1 MWPIA
6 AVASAGFLLAYGGS
20 RAPNNL
26 EKIKSTKDNRI
37 YRVQNLPDKQ
47 EAADKMAS
55 IRIKLDKLM
64 DNYRY
69 DPASANDPRI
79 AVLLSRFKPENMCEN
94 DIKSDTTSYSENK
107 GELIVVCLRD
117 KRPPHVFVDEN
128 TVMFVILHELAHLMT
143 TSIGH
148 TPEFWANFRI
158 ILHDAITAGIY
169 VPINYAKEPTSYCGM
184 TITDSP
190 I

>member
-6 AVASAGFLLAYGGS
+6 AVASAGFLLAYSGN
-20 RAPNNL
+20 RAPSNS
-26 EKIKSTKDNRI
+26 EKVKSTRDNRI
-37 YRVQNLPDKQ
+37 YCVQNLPDKQ
-47 EAADKMAS
+47 EAADRMS
-55 IRIKLDKLM
+55 TIRVKLDKLIEH
-64 DNYRY
+64 YR
-69 DPASANDPRI
+69 DDIALSNDPRI
-79 AVLLSRFKPENMCEN
+79 EVLLRRFKPENMCEN

-117 KRPPHVFVDEN
+117 KRPPYVFVDEN

-158 ILHDAITAGIY
+158 ILHDAITLNIY
-169 VPINYAKEPTSYCGM
+169 TPINYAKQPTAYCGM